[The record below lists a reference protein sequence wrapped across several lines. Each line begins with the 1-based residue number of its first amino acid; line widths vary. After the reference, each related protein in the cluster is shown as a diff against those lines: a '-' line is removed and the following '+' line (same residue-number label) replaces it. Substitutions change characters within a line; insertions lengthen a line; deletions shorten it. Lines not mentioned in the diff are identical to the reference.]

1 MASLERTTADGS
13 VCWRVSDGVTGRDV
27 YLVCLRR
34 VPSSEMH
41 RMWAPGS
48 PVRRSGCGETAI
60 TYGDTVADTTDSG
73 SATAVRFGTATGR
86 WVLFATVLGSG
97 MAMLDGTVVNLAL
110 RRMGEDLDAGFAG
123 LQWIVNGYTLSLASL
138 ILVGGSL
145 GDRFGRR
152 RLFVIGSGWFTL
164 ASIACALA
172 PTVEVLV
179 AARVLQGVGAALLTP
194 GSLAIIQASFDP
206 RDRARAIGAWS
217 GLGGVAIGIGPF
229 LGGWLVDVATWR
241 SIFLINVP
249 IGVAVIAV
257 AVRHVPETK
266 DDTNAGGRIDL
277 PGAVLGVVALA
288 AISYGLTEQ
297 LWVVFGLGFA
307 FGAAFVVVEARVA
320 SPMLPMSVFGSAQF
334 SGANVVTF
342 LLYGAL
348 AVSLFLLGLVL
359 QGPLGYSPLLAGA
372 ATTPITLI
380 MLVFSAQAG
389 ALAQRI
395 GPRLPMS
402 LGPAFCAVG
411 LALMRRIAPGSTY
424 VTSVLPAIVVFGIGL
439 TFTVAPLTTAALAAV
454 EARHAGVAS
463 GVNNAVARTGQL
475 VAVAAV
481 PLLAGF
487 MPGVEVTGNE
497 LVDGFHRLLWIG
509 AALTLAA
516 AVVSFLTI
524 RNDVLAP
531 PAVEAPQRQF
541 HCSTS
546 GPPAVA
552 HK

>member
-1 MASLERTTADGS
+1 MPDADDVTT
-13 VCWRVSDGVTGRDV
+13 
-27 YLVCLRR
+27 
-34 VPSSEMH
+34 E
-41 RMWAPGS
+41 
-48 PVRRSGCGETAI
+48 
-60 TYGDTVADTTDSG
+60 
-73 SATAVRFGTATGR
+73 TAVRFGSATGR

-97 MAMLDGTVVNLAL
+97 MAMLDSTVVNLAL
-110 RRMGEDLDAGFAG
+110 RRIGEDLDASFAG
-123 LQWIVNGYTLSLASL
+123 LQWIINGYTLSLASL

-152 RLFVIGSGWFTL
+152 RLFVVGSAWFTL
-164 ASIACALA
+164 ASVACALA
-172 PTVEVLV
+172 PNVGVLV
-179 AARVLQGVGAALLTP
+179 TARVLQGVGGALLTP

-217 GLGGVAIGIGPF
+217 GLGGVATGIGPF
-229 LGGWLVDVATWR
+229 LGGWLVDLATWR

-249 IGVAVIAV
+249 LGAVVVAIAF
-257 AVRHVPETK
+257 RHVPETK
-266 DDTNAGGRIDL
+266 DDTDAGGRIDV
-277 PGAVLGVVALA
+277 PGAVLAVAALA

-297 LWVVFGLGFA
+297 LWVVFGFGIA
-307 FGAAFVVVEARVA
+307 FGAGFVIVERSVRA
-320 SPMLPMSVFGSAQF
+320 PMLPMSVFRSKQF
-334 SGANVVTF
+334 SATNVVTF
-342 LLYGAL
+342 MLYGAL

-372 ATTPITLI
+372 ATTPITIL

-389 ALAQRI
+389 VLAQRI

-402 LGPAFCAVG
+402 LGPLICAAG
-411 LALMRRIAPGSTY
+411 LALMTRVSPGSTY

-439 TFTVAPLTTAALAAV
+439 TITVAPLTTTALGAV
-454 EARHAGVAS
+454 DSRLAGMAS

-475 VAVAAV
+475 VAIAAV

-487 MPGVEVTGNE
+487 MPGGGITGDE

-516 AVVSFLTI
+516 AVVSCLTI
-524 RNDVLAP
+524 RNVSPTAP
-531 PAVEAPQRQF
+531 PETFEPQRQF

-552 HK
+552 HR

>member
-1 MASLERTTADGS
+1 MSRTDEATA
-13 VCWRVSDGVTGRDV
+13 
-27 YLVCLRR
+27 
-34 VPSSEMH
+34 
-41 RMWAPGS
+41 
-48 PVRRSGCGETAI
+48 ETA
-60 TYGDTVADTTDSG
+60 VL
-73 SATAVRFGTATGR
+73 FGTATGR

-110 RRMGEDLDAGFAG
+110 RRMGEDLDASFAG

-152 RLFVIGSGWFTL
+152 RIFVIGSAWFTL

-172 PTVEVLV
+172 PNVAVLV
-179 AARVLQGVGAALLTP
+179 ASRVLQGVGGALLTP
-194 GSLAIIQASFDP
+194 GSLAIIQASFDR
-206 RDRARAIGAWS
+206 RDRAKAIGAWS
-217 GLGGVAIGIGPF
+217 GLGGVATGIGPF
-229 LGGWLVDVATWR
+229 LGGWLVDAATWR

-249 IGVAVIAV
+249 LGAAVVAV
-257 AVRHVPETK
+257 AVRHVPETR
-266 DDTNAGGRIDL
+266 DDTNAGGRIDVL
-277 PGAVLGVVALA
+277 GAVLAVGALA
-288 AISYGLTEQ
+288 AVSYGLTEQ
-297 LWVVFGLGFA
+297 LWVVFGLGVAFA
-307 FGAAFVVVEARVA
+307 VAFVVVERRVHT
-320 SPMLPMSVFGSAQF
+320 PMLPMDVFRSRQF
-334 SGANVVTF
+334 SATNIVTF

-372 ATTPITLI
+372 ATTPITIL
-380 MLVFSAQAG
+380 MLVFSAEAG

-402 LGPAFCAVG
+402 LGPLICAAG
-411 LALMRRIAPGSTY
+411 LGLMTRVSPGSTY
-424 VTSVLPAIVVFGIGL
+424 ITSVLPAIVVFGIGL
-439 TFTVAPLTTAALAAV
+439 TFTVAPLTTTALGAV
-454 EARHAGVAS
+454 DARLAGVAS

-487 MPGVEVTGNE
+487 MPGVDVGGDE

-509 AALTLAA
+509 AALTLAS
-516 AVVSFLTI
+516 AVVSFLTV
-524 RNDVLAP
+524 RNVSPAAAP
-531 PAVEAPQRQF
+531 EIVEPQRQF

-552 HK
+552 HRSGHARAETDV